1 MRLIRDMRGKDATRP
16 IGGAVA
22 RLAARQHG
30 VVARFQ
36 VRQLGAS
43 DDAIDRWV
51 RDGRLHRLHAGV
63 YAVGHTA
70 VTQHERWMAA
80 VLASGEGAVLSHAS
94 AAGLWD
100 LAADNGV
107 PHTTTS
113 TGRRTRRGLR
123 VHHSS
128 LPPDEVTTRHRI
140 PVTTPART
148 LLDLAATS
156 TRKDLERAVRQ
167 AEFQRRAD
175 RDALER
181 LLCRHPGKRGVARLR
196 AVLDAVRPGEIT
208 KSDFEIAFLAFAERH
223 RLPRPRTNYPA
234 PWGEVDAAW
243 PDRRL
248 ALELDSRR
256 AHDSDGAFV
265 RDRARDREAL
275 VAGWRVVRAT
285 HLDRGLAR
293 QLRALTK
300 D

>member
-1 MRLIRDMRGKDATRP
+1 MRGELRSRR
-16 IGGAVA
+16 IGKAVA
-22 RLAARQHG
+22 RLASRQHG
-30 VVARFQ
+30 VIARFQ
-36 VRQLGAS
+36 LLQLGVS
-43 DDAIDRWV
+43 DDAIDRWIAA
-51 RDGRLHRLHAGV
+51 GRLQPLFRGV
-63 YAVGHTA
+63 YAVGHRA
-70 VTQHERWMAA
+70 VTEAGRWMAA
-80 VLASGEGAVLSHAS
+80 VLASGDGAVLSHAS
-94 AAGLWD
+94 AAALWE
-100 LAADNGV
+100 LARDHGV
-107 PHTTTS
+107 AHTTTA
-113 TGRRTRRGLR
+113 GYAETRPGLR
-123 VHHSS
+123 VHHSR
-128 LPPDEVTTRHRI
+128 LQDDEVTIRDRI

-148 LLDLAATS
+148 LLDLAAAS
-156 TRKDLERAVRQ
+156 TRKDLERALRQ
-167 AEFQRRAD
+167 AEFHRRVD

-181 LLCRHPGKRGVARLR
+181 LLRRHPGKRGVARLR

-223 RLPRPRTNYPA
+223 RLPRPLTNYPA

-243 PDRRL
+243 PELRL